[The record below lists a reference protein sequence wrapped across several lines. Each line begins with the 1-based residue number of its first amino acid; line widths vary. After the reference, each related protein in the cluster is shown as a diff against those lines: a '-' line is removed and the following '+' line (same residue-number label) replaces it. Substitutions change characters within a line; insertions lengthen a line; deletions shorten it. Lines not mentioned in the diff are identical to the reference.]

1 MQTSRSSSTPKLTI
15 PNMRRTRATAKS
27 RLGTPPPLTDPGWV
41 PIRSFAFR
49 EDFDIAQESET
60 ETGKG
65 KGKGKAG
72 GAGGSAWKLDSNPF
86 QSGSRNQTST
96 N

>member
-1 MQTSRSSSTPKLTI
+1 
-15 PNMRRTRATAKS
+15 MRRTRATAKS

-49 EDFDIAQESET
+49 EDFDIAQEREI

-72 GAGGSAWKLDSNPF
+72 GGSAWKMDSNPF
-86 QSGSRNQTST
+86 QSGSRKQTSA